1 MKFRSNYNL
10 PNTATEALIKFVK
23 ILLKDCENIDH
34 ESFPNSLYKTKKS
47 LGLVDQFTSFVAC
60 QKCHKLYKNNE
71 GETHTKCSHIE
82 FPNSSRNRFKECE
95 TPLAKQIS
103 LNNRIAFRPELV
115 YPVASIRQQIYSM
128 FQQPGFEES
137 LRHWSN
143 RLIIDNVLSD
153 IYNGQISRNLKT
165 E

>member
-1 MKFRSNYNL
+1 M
-10 PNTATEALIKFVK
+10 
-23 ILLKDCENIDH
+23 
-34 ESFPNSLYKTKKS
+34 
-47 LGLVDQFTSFVAC
+47 
-60 QKCHKLYKNNE
+60 
-71 GETHTKCSHIE
+71 KCSHIE
-82 FPNSSRNRFKECE
+82 FPNSFTKRFKECE

-143 RLIIDNVLSD
+143 RPIIDNVLSD
-153 IYNGQISRNLKT
+153 IYDGELIQVVKRAEKQNEYFVNMYMF
-165 E
+165 